1 MNIRYRRISQ
11 NLLILSLFSSQISHI
26 HKISTLPEQVV
37 TYHIVFWYLRGLP
50 EPLGYNS
57 FNLKEDSSW
66 HTSVSVPIS
75 TSSEALA
82 IARPLV
88 STVGKGW
95 IVGVLGVA
103 AMRDSVPG
111 SLSINQDSATTTSTP
126 STSIAS
132 ALPSSEVEAFDRDV
146 FETDTA
152 SLSSSNTSSVPSS
165 HPAISSTVPWSSSPA
180 TVAIATNM
188 ILAIVDAASAITT
201 RLGDQEDLATL
212 PPDDGRGTGPSTA
225 PTARRPPV
233 VSRPVAHCRLHS
245 HCLRDPPLR

>member
-1 MNIRYRRISQ
+1 M
-11 NLLILSLFSSQISHI
+11 SLFSSQISHI

-37 TYHIVFWYLRGLP
+37 TYHIVFWYLRSLP
-50 EPLGYNS
+50 EPLCYNS

-75 TSSEALA
+75 ASSKALA

-95 IVGVLGVA
+95 IVGVLRVA

-111 SLSINQDSATTTSTP
+111 SLSINQDSAATTSTP

-132 ALPSSEVEAFDRDV
+132 ALPSTGEGMVSSGKVYSREVEAFDRDV

-152 SLSSSNTSSVPSS
+152 SLSSSNTRSVPSS
-165 HPAISSTVPWSSSPA
+165 HPAISSTVPWSSWVTLYHKLDSQMRKRYSP
-180 TVAIATNM
+180 
-188 ILAIVDAASAITT
+188 
-201 RLGDQEDLATL
+201 
-212 PPDDGRGTGPSTA
+212 P
-225 PTARRPPV
+225 
-233 VSRPVAHCRLHS
+233 
-245 HCLRDPPLR
+245 PPL